1 MIQEYLREKYAK
13 YLDGL
18 DIYENRTSIKLPRII
33 IKKEFRNEGIGSKIM
48 ADLVAYADKN
58 NQIIVL
64 TPAKDFGGSV
74 NRLIQFY
81 KRFGFKPNKGVHK
94 SFEFIFANM
103 ELVKKGLSSHPVDEI
118 REYKERKKRIEE

>member
-48 ADLVAYADKN
+48 TDLVAYADKN
-58 NQIIVL
+58 KQIIVL

-94 SFEFIFANM
+94 SFEFKDSMIRYPSLNESM
-103 ELVKKGLSSHPVDEI
+103 KPIIKTQRSLDEQG
-118 REYKERKKRIEE
+118 